1 MKSSDNSDDS
11 HEIRVSAFDSN
22 AGVQNPLRLKGPF
35 PTLPSKLVQ
44 MEVMS
49 G

>member
-1 MKSSDNSDDS
+1 MTIATI
-11 HEIRVSAFDSN
+11 HTRFGEGAFDSN
-22 AGVQNPLRLKGPF
+22 AGVQIPLRLKGPF